1 MYYFEQ
7 QKYLAHEE
15 MFAIM
20 IRTVIMIHANL
31 NPDIVR
37 LKYNFNKINI
47 YRDFL

>member
-20 IRTVIMIHANL
+20 IRTVIMKHANP
-31 NPDIVR
+31 NPDIVHVI
-37 LKYNFNKINI
+37 KIKI
-47 YRDFL
+47 QF

>member
-7 QKYLAHEE
+7 QTYLAHEE

-31 NPDIVR
+31 NPDIVHVI
-37 LKYNFNKINI
+37 KIKI
-47 YRDFL
+47 QF